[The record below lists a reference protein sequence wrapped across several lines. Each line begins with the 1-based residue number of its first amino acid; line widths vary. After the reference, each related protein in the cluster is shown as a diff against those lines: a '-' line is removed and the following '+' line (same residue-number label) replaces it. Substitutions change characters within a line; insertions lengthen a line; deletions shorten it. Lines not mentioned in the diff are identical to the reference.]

1 MMKERRNFM
10 IDLSTLVKKKLEEAY
25 QIPVEILS
33 LIEGRKGLH
42 FQVIKKQ
49 LYSPDQEKILGFDV
63 VVQSQRIEMFM
74 LWNEPLI
81 DSPLPEIWKAEL
93 MKSQQAFHVF
103 WSQLVEKHMS
113 LSLFVNG
120 RDVSLSKALSPD
132 LTWQSV
138 DIKAVCTSV
147 AMVDDTHSLSDFAV
161 QSIVF
166 YWGLVLSLLGTDTTL
181 PSSCC
186 DGKVTT
192 KEVNVYERNP
202 LNRKACIALKGT
214 TCAVCGLNFEKK
226 YGPVG
231 AGFIEIHH
239 RKPVS
244 QYDGEQ
250 LVNPLTDLVPVCANC
265 HAMLHRRNPPYSV
278 EELKEMIQKA
288 CKS

>member
-1 MMKERRNFM
+1 M
-10 IDLSTLVKKKLEEAY
+10 IDLSALVKKKLEEAY

-33 LIEGRKGLH
+33 LIEGRNGLH

-49 LYSPDQEKILGFDV
+49 RYRREQEKILGFDV
-63 VVQSQRIEMFM
+63 VVQPEKIEMFM
-74 LWNEPLI
+74 LWNKPLI

-103 WSQLVEKHMS
+103 WSQLESQQMH
-113 LSLFVNG
+113 LSLVVNG
-120 RDVSLSKALSPD
+120 KVVSLSQALSPEI
-132 LTWQSV
+132 TWQSV

-147 AMVDDTHSLSDFAV
+147 EMVDDMHSLSDFAV

-166 YWGLVLSLLGTDTTL
+166 YWGLVLSLLGTDTSFQDL
-181 PSSCC
+181 CC

-192 KEVNVYERNP
+192 REVNVYERNP